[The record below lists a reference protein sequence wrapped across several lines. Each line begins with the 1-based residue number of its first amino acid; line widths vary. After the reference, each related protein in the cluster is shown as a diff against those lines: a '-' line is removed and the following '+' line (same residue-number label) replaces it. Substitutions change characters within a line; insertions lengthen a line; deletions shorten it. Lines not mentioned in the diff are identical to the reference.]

1 MKACSVDAITS
12 RGNGDTVL
20 IVGCCTALATL
31 VPVTLYQTGVLHR
44 LPDPPFRVFDS
55 EQITMSH
62 AAHPLGIPDG
72 VLGLVSFGT
81 TLALTLVATR
91 HPAARKLLGAKLT
104 LDASAAAF
112 NSGRQVVS
120 FGKLC
125 SWCTGTALAA
135 GVMAYAGRKTI
146 LETWEE
152 AVLRVAVLFDGQ
164 SRAAGKACAR
174 YG

>member
-1 MKACSVDAITS
+1 MKPLSGDAILS
-12 RGNGDTVL
+12 PGSGDKLL
-20 IVGCCTALATL
+20 IAGCCTAMATL
-31 VPVTLYQTGVLHR
+31 VPVTLYQTGALHR

-72 VLGLVSFGT
+72 VLGLTSFGA
-81 TLALTLVATR
+81 TLVLTLLARR
-91 HPAARKLLGAKLT
+91 HHAAKKLLGAKLT

-112 NSGRQVVS
+112 NASRQVVS
-120 FGKLC
+120 FGRLC

-146 LETWEE
+146 QEAWVE
-152 AVLRVAVLFDGQ
+152 AVSQLARLFG
-164 SRAAGKACAR
+164 G
-174 YG
+174 